1 MAKKYFWL
9 KMDKD
14 YLFSPKIKKLRK
26 IAGGDTYT
34 IIYLKIQLLSIDN
47 GGIIEFQG
55 IEPSL
60 KEELALMLDEDV
72 DNVGITLNYMFS
84 QNLIKEIEKE
94 SYLLPDASERIGSES
109 DSKQRVQKYRE
120 RKKLEQAKQLAEA
133 NKSVTCNGYVTKCN
147 TDIEIDIDK
156 EKEIDI
162 EKETET
168 ELELESPD
176 PSGQGTTAHLSVPY
190 QEIMRLYNE
199 TCLSY
204 PRCRT
209 MSEARKK
216 AIRARFNAGYTLEDF
231 QELFEKTEKS
241 SFLRGGNNNNWSANF
256 DWLIKDANMAK
267 VLDGN
272 YDDKKN
278 DVNYYDVEDDIE
290 YPF

>member
-9 KMDKD
+9 KMEKD
-14 YLFSPKIKKLRK
+14 YLSSPKIKKLRK
-26 IAGGDTYT
+26 IAGGNTYT

-47 GGIIEFQG
+47 GGIIEYQG
-55 IEPSL
+55 IEPTL
-60 KEELALMLDEDV
+60 KEELALILDEEV
-72 DNVGITLNYMFS
+72 DNVEITLNYMFL
-84 QNLIKEIEKE
+84 QNLIKEIDEN
-94 SYLLPDASERIGSES
+94 SFLIPDASERIGSES

-133 NKSVTCNGYVTKCN
+133 NKSVTCNGDVTKCN

-162 EKETET
+162 EKETE
-168 ELELESPD
+168 LELESPD
-176 PSGQGTTAHLSVPY
+176 PSGQGTTSHSYVPY

-216 AIRARFNAGYTLEDF
+216 AVRARFNNGYTLDDF
-231 QELFEKTEKS
+231 QELFDKAEKS
-241 SFLRGGNNNNWSANF
+241 SFLRGCNNNNWSANF

-278 DVNYYDVEDDIE
+278 EVNYYDVEDDIE

>member
-9 KMDKD
+9 KMEKD
-14 YLFSPKIKKLRK
+14 YLSSPKIKKLRK
-26 IAGGDTYT
+26 IAGGNTYT

-47 GGIIEFQG
+47 GGIIEYQG
-55 IEPSL
+55 IEPTL
-60 KEELALMLDEDV
+60 KEELALILDEEV
-72 DNVGITLNYMFS
+72 DNVEITLNYMFL
-84 QNLIKEIEKE
+84 QNLIKEIDEN
-94 SYLLPDASERIGSES
+94 SFLIPDASERIGSES

-133 NKSVTCNGYVTKCN
+133 NKSVTCNGDVTKCN

-162 EKETET
+162 EKETEV
-168 ELELESPD
+168 ELESPD
-176 PSGQGTTAHLSVPY
+176 PTGQGTTAHLSVPY

-199 TCLSY
+199 ACLSY

-216 AIRARFNAGYTLEDF
+216 AIRARFNNGYTLDDF
-231 QELFEKTEKS
+231 KELFEKAEKS
-241 SFLRGGNNNNWSANF
+241 SFLRGGNNNNWAANF

-278 DVNYYDVEDDIE
+278 EVNYYDVEDDIE

>member
-72 DNVGITLNYMFS
+72 ENVGIALNYMFS
-84 QNLIKEIEKE
+84 QNLIQEIEKD
-94 SYLLPDASERIGSES
+94 SYLLPDASDRIGSES
-109 DSKQRVQKYRE
+109 ESRQRVQKYRE
-120 RKKLEQAKQLAEA
+120 RKKLEQAKQLADA
-133 NKSVTCNGYVTKCN
+133 NKSVTCNVDVTKCN

-156 EKEIDI
+156 ELEIDI
-162 EKETET
+162 E
-168 ELELESPD
+168 SPD
-176 PSGQGTTAHLSVPY
+176 LSGQGTTANSSVPY
-190 QEIMRLYNE
+190 QEIMRLYNDI
-199 TCLSY
+199 CHSY
-204 PRCRT
+204 PRCRI

-216 AIRARFNAGYTLEDF
+216 AVRARFNSGYTLDDF
-231 QELFEKTEKS
+231 RLLFEKAEKS
-241 SFLRGGNNNNWSANF
+241 SFLRGSNNNNWAANF

-272 YDDKKN
+272 YDDKRN
-278 DVNYYDVEDDIE
+278 EVNCYDVDNDIE

>member
-9 KMDKD
+9 KMEKD
-14 YLFSPKIKKLRK
+14 YLSSPKIKKLRK
-26 IAGGDTYT
+26 IAGGNTYT

-47 GGIIEFQG
+47 GGIIEYQG
-55 IEPSL
+55 IEPTL
-60 KEELALMLDEDV
+60 KEELALILDEEV
-72 DNVGITLNYMFS
+72 DNVEITLNYMFL
-84 QNLIKEIEKE
+84 QNLIKEIDEN
-94 SYLLPDASERIGSES
+94 SFLIPDASERIGSES

-120 RKKLEQAKQLAEA
+120 RKKLEQEKQLAEA
-133 NKSVTCNGYVTKCN
+133 NKSVTCNGDVTKCN

-162 EKETET
+162 EKETEV
-168 ELELESPD
+168 ELESPD
-176 PSGQGTTAHLSVPY
+176 LSGQGTTAHLSVPY

-216 AIRARFNAGYTLEDF
+216 AVRARFNNGYTLDDF
-231 QELFEKTEKS
+231 QELFEKAEKS
-241 SFLRGGNNNNWSANF
+241 SFLRGSNNNNWSANF

-272 YDDKKN
+272 YDDKTTYS
-278 DVNYYDVEDDIE
+278 DPDRDDSLDAIL
-290 YPF
+290 F

>member
-9 KMDKD
+9 KMEKD
-14 YLFSPKIKKLRK
+14 YLSSPKIKKLRK
-26 IAGGDTYT
+26 IAGGNTYT

-47 GGIIEFQG
+47 GGIIEYQG
-55 IEPSL
+55 IEPTL
-60 KEELALMLDEDV
+60 KEELALILDEEV
-72 DNVGITLNYMFS
+72 DNVEITLNYMFL
-84 QNLIKEIEKE
+84 QNLIKEIDEN
-94 SYLLPDASERIGSES
+94 SFLIPDASERIGSES

-133 NKSVTCNGYVTKCN
+133 NKSVTCNGDVTKCN

-162 EKETET
+162 EKETE
-168 ELELESPD
+168 LELESPD
-176 PSGQGTTAHLSVPY
+176 PSGQGTTAHLFVPY

-216 AIRARFNAGYTLEDF
+216 AIRARLNNGYTLDDF
-231 QELFEKTEKS
+231 KELFAKAEKS
-241 SFLRGGNNNNWSANF
+241 SFLRGSNNNNWAANF

-278 DVNYYDVEDDIE
+278 EVNYYDVEDDIE